1 MKLRI
6 ASALML
12 VGTFLFCS
20 AICSADSAP
29 VGVVAKPK
37 SNYGTFGLSTEL
49 STPIDVVFTAGIGC
63 PSTGAGC
70 PAVGD
75 PFLLTIITPNL
86 PAGTVFSITFP
97 GGDISGL
104 DGLLCESSFLG
115 ACDDF
120 NLTAAQQSC
129 VNAINASFN
138 SATDTFLFTVPKCS
152 LTMTNVD
159 FMDLVFDG
167 SDFQGTLPSVKIST
181 AVAGTPEPD
190 LLMLLGAGLLG
201 LWSLK
206 RKDRCWDSE

>member
-6 ASALML
+6 VSALML
-12 VGTFLFCS
+12 AGAFLFCA

-29 VGVVAKPK
+29 LSVVAKPK

-49 STPIDVVFTAGIGC
+49 SAPIDVVFTAGIGC

-75 PFLLTIITPNL
+75 PFLLTIVTPNL
-86 PAGTVFSITFP
+86 TPGTVVSITFP
-97 GGDISGL
+97 SGDISGL
-104 DGLLCESSFLG
+104 DGLLCDSSFLG
-115 ACDDF
+115 TCDNF
-120 NLTAAQQSC
+120 NLTTAQQSC

-152 LTMTNVD
+152 LTMANVD

-167 SDFQGTLPSVKIST
+167 NDFQGTLPSVTIST
-181 AVAGTPEPD
+181 AAAAAPEPD
-190 LLMLLGAGLLG
+190 LLMLVGTGLLG